1 MEVRDRSSSSMRY
14 GWPVRKLFATRL
26 LDREK
31 VPQARES
38 GITRIL
44 LIAPPK
50 MPERVHTRF
59 EDDPA
64 VEEPVQ
70 SVPEPVESKTQS
82 KKRKRAEKN
91 GTSEVPAKRK
101 NAQASIAQE
110 PQVQP
115 PQKATALP
123 ERPEPSAN
131 KRPNGRERQTYAQK
145 RAQVEALAQEKRA
158 KLQAQE
164 PRIIPH
170 KSLSDKSKELLK
182 TRKELPIWNH
192 KDRIRQAL
200 QHDKNV
206 MLLVGETGSGKST
219 QVPQFLLNEPWCRGT
234 IAITQPR
241 RVAAVSLARRVAEEM
256 GTPLGSASPAS
267 KVGYSVRFDTS
278 VSPSTKIKFLT
289 EGMLL
294 QEMLRD
300 PSLRQYSAV
309 VVDEVHER
317 SVNVDLILGFLR
329 NLINGDQKGRKGKPL
344 KVVVMSATADVE
356 SLFNFFNPDPA
367 TTSSVKEIEAGDE
380 KVGDSSDDEDS
391 DKSLTNLTAEL
402 PAELERLAKAS
413 KSISICHIEGRQY
426 PVQTTYL
433 PIPVQDFVEE
443 ALKTIFRIHQR
454 EPLPGDILVF
464 LTGQDTV
471 EGLERLVNEYAASM
485 DTKFPKVSL
494 RNLRALLDSNQAVDP
509 HSPIIRCHATSRA
522 TEDLPASSTKDAKS
536 HLVNQYRRNLSHRSR
551 RPLRN

>member
-1 MEVRDRSSSSMRY
+1 
-14 GWPVRKLFATRL
+14 
-26 LDREK
+26 
-31 VPQARES
+31 
-38 GITRIL
+38 
-44 LIAPPK
+44 

-59 EDDPA
+59 DDDP
-64 VEEPVQ
+64 VIEEPVQ
-70 SVPEPVESKTQS
+70 FIPTPTESKTQS

-91 GTSEVPAKRK
+91 GTSETPAKRT
-101 NAQASIAQE
+101 NSQASKDEEPRAQL
-110 PQVQP
+110 PHL
-115 PQKATALP
+115 ATALP
-123 ERPEPSAN
+123 GNSEPATSR
-131 KRPNGRERQTYAQK
+131 RPNGRERQTYAQK
-145 RAQVEALAQEKRA
+145 RARVEALAQEKRA
-158 KLQAQE
+158 NLQAQQ
-164 PRIIPH
+164 PH
-170 KSLSDKSKELLK
+170 NITYKSLSDKSKELLK

-192 KDRIRQAL
+192 RDRIRQAL
-200 QHDKNV
+200 HGDKNV

-219 QVPQFLLNEPWCRGT
+219 QVPQFLLHEPWCRGT

-329 NLINGDQKGRKGKPL
+329 NLINGDQKGRKGKSL

-356 SLFNFFNPDPA
+356 SLFNFFHPSTPP
-367 TTSSVKEIEAGDE
+367 TSSMKEFEAGDKILE
-380 KVGDSSDDEDS
+380 DKSDDEDS
-391 DKSLTNLTAEL
+391 EQSLTSSTSRL

-413 KSISICHIEGRQY
+413 ESISICHIEGRQY

-471 EGLERLVNEYAASM
+471 EGLERLVNDYAASM
-485 DTKFPKVSL
+485 DTRFPKVSL
-494 RNLRALLDSNQAVDP
+494 RSL
-509 HSPIIRCHATSRA
+509 
-522 TEDLPASSTKDAKS
+522 
-536 HLVNQYRRNLSHRSR
+536 
-551 RPLRN
+551 

>member
-1 MEVRDRSSSSMRY
+1 
-14 GWPVRKLFATRL
+14 
-26 LDREK
+26 
-31 VPQARES
+31 
-38 GITRIL
+38 
-44 LIAPPK
+44 
-50 MPERVHTRF
+50 MPERVHIRF
-59 EDDPA
+59 DDDPV
-64 VEEPVQ
+64 VEEPVH
-70 SVPEPVESKTQS
+70 SIPEPVESKTQS

-91 GTSEVPAKRK
+91 GTSEVPAKKK
-101 NAQASIAQE
+101 NTQAPKEEELPVRSL
-110 PQVQP
+110 
-115 PQKATALP
+115 QKAPAFLVK
-123 ERPEPSAN
+123 PEPATN
-131 KRPNGRERQTYAQK
+131 RRPNGRERQTYAQK
-145 RAQVEALAQEKRA
+145 RAQVEAQAQEKRA
-158 KLQAQE
+158 KLQAQQ
-164 PRIIPH
+164 PRTLPH

-182 TRKELPIWNH
+182 TRQELPIWNH
-192 KDRIRQAL
+192 KDRIRQCL
-200 QHDKNV
+200 SDDKNV

-256 GTPLGSASPAS
+256 GTPLGSSSPAS

-367 TTSSVKEIEAGDE
+367 PASSVKETEAGE
-380 KVGDSSDDEDS
+380 EMLGDSSDDEDS
-391 DKSLTNLTAEL
+391 DKSLTTSTPKL
-402 PAELERLAKAS
+402 PAQLERLAKVS

-433 PIPVQDFVEE
+433 PTPVQDFVEA
-443 ALKTIFRIHQR
+443 ALKKIFSIHQR

-485 DTKFPKVSL
+485 DTKLPKVSL
-494 RNLRALLDSNQAVDP
+494 PNL
-509 HSPIIRCHATSRA
+509 
-522 TEDLPASSTKDAKS
+522 
-536 HLVNQYRRNLSHRSR
+536 
-551 RPLRN
+551 